1 MPVRMKRRLWNSFT
15 KTISQ
20 GERMKYVEQY
30 IQVLIGAWIMV
41 SGSIPFQEDS
51 ILFLLLGAVFIG
63 AAQYR
68 YRKMK
73 KEESNE

>member
-1 MPVRMKRRLWNSFT
+1 
-15 KTISQ
+15 
-20 GERMKYVEQY
+20 MKYVEQY

-63 AAQYR
+63 TAQYR

-73 KEESNE
+73 KEEPDE